1 MHFNCKCFTVS
12 KLCLNLALA
21 RVPRQTNYYLMEK
34 IFKRFFTLLT
44 FTLIVSN
51 TYAQLDSQHYLP
63 PLKQVS
69 NNAAIQ
75 QQAVYLSTPETTP
88 FDVEIYR
95 GTSATPIVT
104 LTGLSKGNSRIFDS
118 SNGLGNGDNNITL
131 VTNANTGIVLTNSG
145 LRLVAPGG
153 QKFYVNYRGR
163 SAAQAGSLTSK
174 GKKAL
179 GRDFRWGGI
188 PNRANNSNLSTSLG
202 MMATEN
208 GTVVTVFGYDSGC
221 EFRLGDSRGG
231 ITDNSLTINLE
242 AGETFVIEAAKNETT
257 ANIDGWLGATITA
270 TKPIAISNGGL
281 NVGIRSGSQSRDV
294 GIDQPVPTSVLGR
307 EYVFVRGNGSNE
319 SEFPIIVGTR
329 NGTEVYA
336 GGTLVGTINNG
347 DYLEIPGSF
356 YSSASAGANM
366 YVTTSKDTYAFQ
378 CLTGTAGRIQ
388 TIGMNFIAPVNCLL
402 PSLMDEIPDIGQ
414 IAGAATNVSAITIIA
429 STLTQDSNI
438 IVRQN
443 GVQVPL
449 PSPIVASGTS
459 DWKTFYVTG
468 LTGEIDVSSTGP
480 IAVGTFMSQGQNAGL
495 AGYFSGFD
503 TVPEVEVEIT
513 GGGCFPA
520 SDLQE
525 TTGGFDAYQWYL
537 DGQPIAGATGPT
549 HTPAALGDY
558 FALVTKGT
566 CSYPSAV
573 VSVYNCD
580 PDVVVK
586 KTANTNAIEDGDTVT
601 FTIEVE
607 SSGINPV
614 SNLVINDVL
623 PTELELVSATPSFGT
638 WNDPNWTIGTM
649 NSGEI
654 HTLTI
659 VARAKFKTS
668 GTIINTV
675 SNTQDQVD
683 SNVSAD
689 DLTEQITITAKIA
702 DLRLIKTVQKGAVKV
717 GETATFSISIKNDGP
732 RSATGVQV
740 RDILPAGLTY
750 NAGSSSIPANTT
762 YDAVTGIWDLS
773 SLTVASGQTITIQI
787 AAVVTTVGIKL
798 NNAEIISTNQTD
810 SDSNPNNG
818 N

>member
-1 MHFNCKCFTVS
+1 MK
-12 KLCLNLALA
+12 KNL
-21 RVPRQTNYYLMEK
+21 K
-34 IFKRFFTLLT
+34 G
-44 FTLIVSN
+44 LIVLIILLFISEN
-51 TYAQLDSQHYLP
+51 FYAQLDSEHYLP

-69 NNAAIQ
+69 NNQAIR
-75 QQAVYLSTPETTP
+75 QQAIYLSTPETTP

-95 GTSATPIVT
+95 GTSTTPLVT
-104 LTGLSKGNSRIFDS
+104 LTGLSKGNSRVFDS
-118 SNGLGNGDNNITL
+118 SNGLSDGDNNITL

-163 SAAQAGSLTSK
+163 SNAQAGSLTSK
-174 GKKAL
+174 GAKAL
-179 GRDFRWGGI
+179 GIDFRWGGI
-188 PNRANNSNLSTSLG
+188 PNRANNGNLSTSLG
-202 MMATEN
+202 MIATED
-208 GTVVTVFGYDSGC
+208 GTVVTVFGYDPGC
-221 EFRLGDSRGG
+221 EFRLGSNRGG
-231 ITDNSLTINLE
+231 ITDDSLTINLD
-242 AGETFVIEAAKNETT
+242 AGESFVIEAAKNETT

-281 NVGIRSGSQSRDV
+281 NVGINSGSQARDV

-319 SEFPIIVGTR
+319 SEFPIIVGTK

-402 PSLMDEIPDIGQ
+402 PTLMDEIPEIDQ
-414 IAGAATNVSAITIIA
+414 IAGADTNVSAITIIA
-429 STLTQDSNI
+429 STLTADANI
-438 IVRQN
+438 VVREDGDIVT
-443 GVQVPL
+443 L
-449 PSPIVASGTS
+449 PASTPVSGTS

-468 LTGEIDVSSTGP
+468 LEGEIDVSSTGP

-503 TVPEVEVEIT
+503 TVPEVEIEIT
-513 GGGCFPA
+513 GGGCFPS
-520 SDLQE
+520 SDLVE
-525 TTGGFDAYQWYL
+525 KTGGFDAYQWYL
-537 DGQPIAGATGPT
+537 DGQPIAGATGPR
-549 HTPAALGDY
+549 HTPTALGDY
-558 FALVTKGT
+558 FVLVTRGT

-580 PDVVVK
+580 PDIVVK
-586 KTANTNAIEDGDTVT
+586 KTADNNSIEDGDTVT

-623 PTELELVSATPSFGT
+623 PTELELVSATPSFGI
-638 WNDPNWTIGTM
+638 WNDPNWTIGAM

-702 DLRLIKTVQKGAVKV
+702 DLRLIKTVQKGTVKV
-717 GETATFSISIKNDGP
+717 GEIATFSISIKNDGP

-750 NAGSSSIPANTT
+750 SAANSVIPANTT
-762 YDAVTGIWDLS
+762 YDSGTGIWDLS
-773 SLTVASGQTITIQI
+773 NVTIASGQTITIQI
-787 AAVVTTVGIKL
+787 AAIVTTVGVKL
-798 NNAEIISTNQTD
+798 NNAEIINTNQTD

>member
-1 MHFNCKCFTVS
+1 MQRNIKRLFAVVLMIVCAQVS
-12 KLCLNLALA
+12 
-21 RVPRQTNYYLMEK
+21 
-34 IFKRFFTLLT
+34 F
-44 FTLIVSN
+44 
-51 TYAQLDSQHYLP
+51 AQLDSEHYLP

-69 NNAAIQ
+69 NNQAIR
-75 QQAVYLSTPETTP
+75 QQAIYLSTPETTP

-95 GTSATPIVT
+95 GTSTTPLIT
-104 LTGLSKGNSRIFDS
+104 LTGLAKGSSQIFDS
-118 SNGLGNGDNNITL
+118 SNGLSDGDNDITL
-131 VTNANTGIVLTNSG
+131 VTNANTGVVLTNSG
-145 LRLVAPGG
+145 LRFVAPGG

-163 SAAQAGSLTSK
+163 SNAQAGSLTSK
-174 GKKAL
+174 GTKAL

-188 PNRANNSNLSTSLG
+188 PNRANNNNLSTSLG

-208 GTVVTVFGYDSGC
+208 GTQVTVFGYDPDC
-221 EFRLGDSRGG
+221 EFREGSDRGG
-231 ITDNSLTINLE
+231 LTDDTLIIDLD
-242 AGETFVIEAAKNETT
+242 AGESFVIEAAKNQTN
-257 ANIDGWLGATITA
+257 ANIDGWLGASITSN
-270 TKPIAISNGGL
+270 KPIAISNGGL
-281 NVGIRSGSQSRDV
+281 NVGVRSGSGSRDV

-307 EYVFVRGNGSNE
+307 EYVFVRGNGADE
-319 SEFPIIVGTR
+319 TEFPIIVGTK

-356 YSSASAGANM
+356 YSSQSAGGNM
-366 YVTTSKDTYAFQ
+366 YVTTSKDSYAFQ
-378 CLTGTAGRIQ
+378 CLQGTSGRIQ

-402 PSLMDEIPDIGQ
+402 PTLLDEIPQIDQ
-414 IAGAATNVSAITIIA
+414 IAGAATNISAITIIA
-429 STLTQDSNI
+429 STLTDDSNI
-438 IVRQN
+438 IVTED
-443 GVQVPL
+443 GVAVTL
-449 PSPIVASGTS
+449 PASEAVSGTS

-468 LTGEIDVSSTGP
+468 LEGEIDVNSTGP

-503 TVPEVEVEIT
+503 TVPEVEIEVT
-513 GGGCFPA
+513 GGGCFPS

-525 TTGGFDAYQWYL
+525 ITGGFDAYQWYL
-537 DGQPIAGATGPT
+537 DGNPIAGATAST

-558 FALVTKGT
+558 YVLVTRGT

-580 PDVVVK
+580 PDIVLS
-586 KTANTNAIEDGDTVT
+586 KTADTNAIEDGDNVT
-601 FTIEVE
+601 FTVTVE
-607 SSGINPV
+607 SSGIDPV

-638 WNDPNWTIGTM
+638 WTDPNWTIGNM

-668 GTIINTV
+668 GTITNAI

-683 SNVSAD
+683 SNTSTD

-702 DLRLIKTVQKGAVKV
+702 DLRLSKTVQKGIAKV
-717 GETATFSISIKNDGP
+717 GETITYTVSLKNDGP
-732 RSATGVQV
+732 RDATGVQV
-740 RDILPAGLTY
+740 RDILPSGLSY
-750 NAGSSSIPANTT
+750 DAGSSVIPTNTT
-762 YDAVTGIWDLS
+762 YDSVTGLWDLS
-773 SLTVASGQTITIQI
+773 VLTITSGQTITLQI
-787 AAVVTTVGIKL
+787 AATVTATGVTL
-798 NNAEIISTNQTD
+798 NTAQIISTNQID
-810 SDSNPNNG
+810 SDSEPDNG